1 MKYQAA
7 IQSLINRGYRLV
19 NTKEET
25 DLSIHAFLTELV
37 DEGLGEL
44 EVSVVELTPDKA
56 LVRMVAA
63 DGFVRSEKPH
73 CTAYRKPPKKRKAAT
88 QGKEP
93 RMKPTALRGIVVP
106 GKSSGKQRQTL
117 NDKTHPPLSNACD
130 RTKSGKID
138 WELCGVPPELE
149 NAAPLSLKLEATLD
163 HFGITLT
170 EFARIA
176 KVDVKLVN
184 RLYQGKVKRP
194 RSSESKHRIETLL
207 HSLWENDGETR

>member
-19 NTKEET
+19 STKEET

-44 EVSVVELTPDKA
+44 KVSVVELTPDKA
-56 LVRMVAA
+56 LVRMVGA

-88 QGKEP
+88 QAKEP
-93 RMKPTALRGIVVP
+93 RMKPVALHGIVIP
-106 GKSSGKQRQTL
+106 GKSRGKHRQTL
-117 NDKTHPPLSNACD
+117 NDKTHPPLSNASEGTES
-130 RTKSGKID
+130 RKID

-149 NAAPLSLKLEATLD
+149 NRAPLSLKLEATLD
-163 HFGITLT
+163 HFGIALT

-176 KVDVKLVN
+176 KVDAKLVN

-194 RSSESKHRIETLL
+194 RSNESRHRIETLL
-207 HSLWENDGETR
+207 HSLWENDGEIG

>member
-37 DEGLGEL
+37 DQGLGEL

-63 DGFVRSEKPH
+63 DGFIRSEKPP
-73 CTAYRKPPKKRKAAT
+73 CTAYRKPPKKRKAT
-88 QGKEP
+88 QSKEP
-93 RMKPTALRGIVVP
+93 RMKPTVLHGIVVL
-106 GKSSGKQRQTL
+106 GKSDDRRRRTL
-117 NDKTHPPLSNACD
+117 NNKTHPPLSNTCD
-130 RTKSGKID
+130 RADPGKID
-138 WELCGVPPELE
+138 WELCGVPSELE
-149 NAAPLSLKLEATLD
+149 NSAPLSFRLEVTLD
-163 HFGITLT
+163 HFGIALT

-194 RSSESKHRIETLL
+194 RSSKSKRKIEILL
-207 HSLWENDGETR
+207 HSLWENDGEIR